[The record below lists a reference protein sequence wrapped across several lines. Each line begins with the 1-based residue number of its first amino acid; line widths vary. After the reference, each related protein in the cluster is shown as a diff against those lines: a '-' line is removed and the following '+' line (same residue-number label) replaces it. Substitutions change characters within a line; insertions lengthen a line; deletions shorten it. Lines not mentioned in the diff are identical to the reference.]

1 MSRKKQRR
9 KKTSDSSSKKQ
20 NYYTNSNSS
29 TGVNYPQS
37 VLSGVRKT
45 FGFKCDTGLAEAF
58 KPVAKRYFGSIC
70 RPLECF
76 MIAVLA
82 LQKEQVNFG
91 ETITIENLN
100 VERNLRPRRRLVV
113 DVCGF
118 RGCNEP
124 AVAVGVWREK
134 QKLPL
139 CEGHL
144 LEAEGKPGEWE
155 IVSRG

>member
-1 MSRKKQRR
+1 MQRPD
-9 KKTSDSSSKKQ
+9 DSA
-20 NYYTNSNSS
+20 

-91 ETITIENLN
+91 ETIRIENLN
-100 VERNLRPRRRLVV
+100 VERNLRPRRKLVV
-113 DVCGF
+113 NVCGF
-118 RGCNEP
+118 KDCKEP
-124 AVAVGVWREK
+124 AVAVGMWQNKKEFLLCKRHLREAKKDPKNWRVAS
-134 QKLPL
+134 
-139 CEGHL
+139 C
-144 LEAEGKPGEWE
+144 
-155 IVSRG
+155 

>member
-1 MSRKKQRR
+1 MPNNMHKSSEVNEEKQPPNVN
-9 KKTSDSSSKKQ
+9 DSTTK
-20 NYYTNSNSS
+20 
-29 TGVNYPQS
+29 GNYPQS

-91 ETITIENLN
+91 ETVRIENLN
-100 VERNLRPRRRLVV
+100 VERNFRPRRKLVV

-118 RGCNEP
+118 RGCEEP
-124 AVAVGVWREK
+124 AIAVGVWRNKK
-134 QKLPL
+134 QFPL
-139 CEGHL
+139 CKRHL
-144 LEAEGKPGEWE
+144 REARSDPKDWRV
-155 IVSRG
+155 VSC